1 MSGAGFNRVETRRG
15 ARIDSLRRAYFAQA
29 GEIAI
34 RYGVLFDRIV
44 DHVRGA
50 EALQPRRMP
59 YSIRYVEDL
68 VHAAAC
74 VGGQDLAWR
83 DLIEQ
88 HERALVRSCAEDYDP
103 TQAIVLV
110 RRFLAGLRR
119 DSLAG
124 GCETWSLRRYEGTRS
139 LRRWLRDGLASWA
152 DGAVD
157 RPRLVLVGSADSGPA
172 QGPHCDREQSEPPAE
187 TPGWTAVNAASPIPW

>member
-1 MSGAGFNRVETRRG
+1 MSGVRFNRVETRRG

-29 GEIAI
+29 AEIAI

-44 DHVRGA
+44 EHVRGA
-50 EALQPRRMP
+50 EALQPRRTP

-74 VGGQDLAWR
+74 AGGQDLAWR

-88 HERALVRSCAEDYDP
+88 HERALVRSCTEEFDP

-110 RRFLAGLRR
+110 RRFLAGLQR
-119 DSLAG
+119 DTLTEG
-124 GCETWSLRRYEGTRS
+124 DDTWSIRRYEGTRS

-152 DGAVD
+152 AKAVD
-157 RPRLVLVGSADSGPA
+157 QPRLVLVGSSGPGPA
-172 QGPHCDREQSEPPAE
+172 QGPIGDRDRDEPPAE